1 MTLMMLRISTTQW
14 SVSVNLFVLT
24 FGLPSYINSKVFKSL
39 RTPRIVKIVLARL
52 NTNQTIRFVKN
63 TGNAI
68 FTLHSRYL
76 VHSAYEGTVKIKMHQ
91 SVIIIPEY
99 RIIPL

>member
-39 RTPRIVKIVLARL
+39 RTPTIVKIVLARL
-52 NTNQTIRFVKN
+52 NTNQTIRFAKN
-63 TGNAI
+63 TGNYI
-68 FTLHSRYL
+68 LTFHS
-76 VHSAYEGTVKIKMHQ
+76 
-91 SVIIIPEY
+91 
-99 RIIPL
+99 